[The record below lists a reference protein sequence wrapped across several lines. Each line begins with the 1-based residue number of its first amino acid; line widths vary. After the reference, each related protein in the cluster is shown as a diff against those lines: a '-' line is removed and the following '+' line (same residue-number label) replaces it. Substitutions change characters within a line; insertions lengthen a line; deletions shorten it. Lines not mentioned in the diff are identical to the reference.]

1 MQTKKPVVWIFNQF
15 AGTPDSG
22 WGERHYFFAQHWIK
36 EGWEVVIF
44 SGSFNHVF
52 KKNVKV
58 KSGFYEEE
66 NYQGVRFVWVKN
78 PKYNPQSVM
87 RFVSMLIFTFR
98 LFFMGFKK
106 FGKPKSI
113 VVSSMPI
120 FPILPALYFKW
131 MFKIPVIFEIRD
143 IWPLTLI
150 HLGNVKSW
158 HPLVLFI
165 GWFEKLAYRKSDK
178 VVSLLPNAQKHV
190 EAVAKKSVDFHYI
203 PNGIDENL
211 VGFED
216 IPKDLEEL
224 IPKDRFIVG
233 YAGTIGLANA
243 LEHFVDAALSFTYD
257 EGISF
262 LIVGDGYLKEE
273 LMLKCANSG
282 HVLLYP
288 KIKKA
293 QIQNLLTYF
302 DVAFVGRAGTAL
314 FSHGVSANKYFD
326 YMLAG
331 LPILDSNNLIKDP
344 VELSGCGL
352 LVEPDSTYAIVEG
365 IKRLST
371 ISKEDRKNLG
381 ESGRKYVLSKH
392 SIAQLSL
399 IYSRNFGS

>member
-1 MQTKKPVVWIFNQF
+1 MESKKPVVWIFNQF
-15 AGTPDSG
+15 AGTPESG

-36 EGWEVVIF
+36 EDWEVVVF

-52 KKNVKV
+52 KKNVEV

-66 NYQGVRFVWVKN
+66 NYQGVRFIWVKN

-98 LFFMGFKK
+98 LFFMGFKN
-106 FGKPKSI
+106 FGKPNSI

-120 FPILPALYFKW
+120 FPILPALYFKLR
-131 MFKIPVIFEIRD
+131 FKIPVIFEIRD

-190 EAVAKKSVDFHYI
+190 EAVAKKSVEFHYI

-243 LEHFVDAALSFTYD
+243 LEHFVDAALSFSYE
-257 EGISF
+257 EGITF

-273 LMLKCANSG
+273 LILKCSNSR
-282 HVLLYP
+282 HILFYP

-302 DVAFVGRAGTAL
+302 DVAFVGRAGSAL

-331 LPILDSNNLIKDP
+331 LPILDSNHLIKDP
-344 VELSGCGL
+344 VELSGCGII
-352 LVEPDSTYAIVEG
+352 VEPDSTEAILKG
-365 IKRLST
+365 IKKL
-371 ISKEDRKNLG
+371 KNLPQEKLNHFG
-381 ESGRKYVLSKH
+381 SQGKSYVEEHH
-392 SIAQLSL
+392 SIELLASEFLKS
-399 IYSRNFGS
+399 IKN

>member
-1 MQTKKPVVWIFNQF
+1 MESKKPVVWIFNQF
-15 AGTPDSG
+15 AGTPESG
-22 WGERHYFFAQHWIK
+22 WGERHYFFAQHWVK

-66 NYQGVRFVWVKN
+66 NNQGVRFVWVKN

-87 RFVSMLIFTFR
+87 RFGSMLIFTFR
-98 LFFMGFKK
+98 LFFMNFAN
-106 FGKPKSI
+106 FGKPNSI

-131 MFKIPVIFEIRD
+131 KYKIMVIFEIRD

-165 GWFEKLAYRKSDK
+165 GWFEKLAYRRSDK

-190 EAVAKKSVDFHYI
+190 EEVAKKSVEFHYI

-211 VGFED
+211 VGYED
-216 IPKDLEEL
+216 IPKDLEGL
-224 IPKDRFIVG
+224 IPKNRFIVG

-243 LEHFVDAALSFTYD
+243 LEHFVDAALSFSYE

-262 LIVGDGYLKEE
+262 LIVGDGYLREE
-273 LMLKCANSG
+273 LMLKCTNSRNIIF
-282 HVLLYP
+282 YP

-302 DVAFVGRAGTAL
+302 DVAFVGRAGSAL

-344 VELSGCGL
+344 VELSGCGII
-352 LVEPDSTYAIVEG
+352 VAPDSTDAIVDG
-365 IKRLST
+365 I
-371 ISKEDRKNLG
+371 RKLHG
-381 ESGRKYVLSKH
+381 MDEHLIIKMGLSGRDYVLRFHNVSK
-392 SIAQLSL
+392 LSL
-399 IYSRNFGS
+399 RYSPLIY

>member
-1 MQTKKPVVWIFNQF
+1 MKSKKPVVWIFNQF
-15 AGTPDSG
+15 AGTPESG
-22 WGERHYFFAQHWIK
+22 WGERHYFFAQYWIK

-52 KKNVKV
+52 KKNVEV
-58 KSGFYEEE
+58 KSGIYEEE
-66 NYQGVRFVWVKN
+66 NYQGVRFIWVKN

-98 LFFMGFKK
+98 LFFMGFKN
-106 FGKPKSI
+106 FGKPNSI

-120 FPILPALYFKW
+120 FPILPALYYKCKY
-131 MFKIPVIFEIRD
+131 KIPAIFEIRD

-190 EAVAKKSVDFHYI
+190 EAVAKKSVEFHYI
-203 PNGIDENL
+203 PNGIDEDL

-216 IPKDLEEL
+216 IPKDLQEL
-224 IPKDRFIVG
+224 IPEDRFIVG

-243 LEHFVDAALSFTYD
+243 LEHFVDAALSFSYD
-257 EGISF
+257 EGITF

-273 LMLKCANSG
+273 LMLKCANSR
-282 HVLLYP
+282 HILFYP

-302 DVAFVGRAGTAL
+302 DVAFVGRAGSAL

-344 VELSGCGL
+344 VELSGCGII
-352 LVEPDSTYAIVEG
+352 VEPDSSEKIKNG
-365 IKRLST
+365 IYKLH
-371 ISKEDRKNLG
+371 KLDKNERMDLG
-381 ESGRKYVLSKH
+381 AYGKKYVLKEH
-392 SIAQLSL
+392 SIKNLS
-399 IYSRNFGS
+399 INYSKLFQ

>member
-1 MQTKKPVVWIFNQF
+1 MESKKPVVWIFNQF
-15 AGTPDSG
+15 AGTPESG

-36 EGWEVVIF
+36 EDWEVVVF

-52 KKNVKV
+52 KKNVEV

-66 NYQGVRFVWVKN
+66 NYQGVRFIWVKN

-98 LFFMGFKK
+98 LFFMGFKN
-106 FGKPKSI
+106 FGKPNSI

-120 FPILPALYFKW
+120 FPILPALYFKLR
-131 MFKIPVIFEIRD
+131 FKIPVIFEIRD

-190 EAVAKKSVDFHYI
+190 EAVAKKSVEFHYI

-243 LEHFVDAALSFTYD
+243 LEHFVDAALSFSYE
-257 EGISF
+257 EGITF
-262 LIVGDGYLKEE
+262 LIVGDGYLKED
-273 LMLKCANSG
+273 LILKCSNSK
-282 HVLLYP
+282 HILFYP

-302 DVAFVGRAGTAL
+302 DVAFVGRAGSEL

-331 LPILDSNNLIKDP
+331 LPILDSNHLIKDP
-344 VELSGCGL
+344 VELSGCGII
-352 LVEPDSTYAIVEG
+352 VEPDSTQAIFDG
-365 IKRLST
+365 IKQL
-371 ISKEDRKNLG
+371 KNLPQEKLKNLG
-381 ESGRKYVLSKH
+381 SQGKSYVEEH
-392 SIAQLSL
+392 HL
-399 IYSRNFGS
+399 IGILANGYLKIIK

>member
-1 MQTKKPVVWIFNQF
+1 MESKKPVVWIFNQF

-36 EGWEVVIF
+36 EGWEVVVF

-52 KKNVKV
+52 KKNVEV

-66 NYQGVRFVWVKN
+66 NCRGVRFVWVKN

-98 LFFMGFKK
+98 LFFMKFAN
-106 FGKPKSI
+106 FGKPNSI

-120 FPILPALYFKW
+120 FPILPALYFKLR
-131 MFKIPVIFEIRD
+131 FKIPVIFEIRD

-190 EAVAKKSVDFHYI
+190 EVVAKKSVDFHYI
-203 PNGIDENL
+203 PNGIDDNL

-243 LEHFVDAALSFTYD
+243 LEHFVDAALSFSYE
-257 EGISF
+257 EGITF

-273 LMLKCANSG
+273 LMLKCAKSSYI
-282 HVLLYP
+282 LFYP

-293 QIQNLLTYF
+293 QIQNLLAYF
-302 DVAFVGRAGTAL
+302 DVAFVGRAGSAL

-344 VELSGCGL
+344 VELSCCGII
-352 LVEPDSTYAIVEG
+352 VEPDSSEKIKNG
-365 IKRLST
+365 IYKLHKLDKNERM
-371 ISKEDRKNLG
+371 NLG
-381 ESGRKYVLSKH
+381 AYGKKYVLKEH
-392 SIAQLSL
+392 SIKNLS
-399 IYSRNFGS
+399 INYSKLFQ